1 MQMLTYV
8 VLAIVAILVLAGVIK
23 LIKEIFRAFGR
34 LIFAIVKLGIAA
46 VVLYFVVQYVMQFLP
61 VII

>member
-46 VVLYFVVQYVMQFLP
+46 VVLYFVAQYVMPFLP
-61 VII
+61 AII